1 MNLDLP
7 IILLEFIKDNRTIL
21 YDWNL
26 ESEIDVEIKEAVPFR
41 TSCILDECSRVGFT
55 TSLTNV

>member
-26 ESEIDVEIKEAVPFR
+26 ESEIDVEIKEAVPFC